1 MCLPPCILRANVARP
16 LTAVLRT
23 LLPPPLSAAC
33 TFAFTSRPP
42 PFPVCGAA
50 DDPSIATHT
59 HKHTHARRHTHAH
72 TYTRTHTATATDNDR
87 TPYGV
92 AACRGTV
99 LRVRSC
105 TRWPRRPRRPRRWQ
119 QTRWERKPDGGEQK
133 PDGDD
138 GAKGGNESEE
148 EDPYALKLVEFA
160 CEVAG
165 QLRGVNASAETHAS
179 ALRQSVAKTADYL
192 AEAEKK
198 AAEAANKNE
207 SKEVIQKR
215 AAVLAAVVS
224 AHATVLAAT
233 ANTSE
238 VVDGVKYHAERLLKG
253 LDEYFV
259 DAQRSNASEDIK
271 DVAKSCAAAPAAA
284 DVSSASVDGVKDAAA
299 KALGTRR

>member
-1 MCLPPCILRANVARP
+1 MHTPCQCGPPVDRRVAHTAASAPVSRLHFCFHFSPSSVSRLRCRRRSLHSN
-16 LTAVLRT
+16 
-23 LLPPPLSAAC
+23 
-33 TFAFTSRPP
+33 
-42 PFPVCGAA
+42 
-50 DDPSIATHT
+50 
-59 HKHTHARRHTHAH
+59 THAQ
-72 TYTRTHTATATDNDR
+72 TYTRTHTHTHAHIQRQLQTMTGLRTAWLL
-87 TPYGV
+87 V
-92 AACRGTV
+92 AALCCACALAHDGHDGHDGHDDGNRQDG
-99 LRVRSC
+99 
-105 TRWPRRPRRPRRWQ
+105 
-119 QTRWERKPDGGEQK
+119 ERKPNGGEQK

-284 DVSSASVDGVKDAAA
+284 DVSS
-299 KALGTRR
+299 

>member
-1 MCLPPCILRANVARP
+1 M
-16 LTAVLRT
+16 TGLRT
-23 LLPPPLSAAC
+23 AWLL
-33 TFAFTSRPP
+33 
-42 PFPVCGAA
+42 
-50 DDPSIATHT
+50 
-59 HKHTHARRHTHAH
+59 
-72 TYTRTHTATATDNDR
+72 
-87 TPYGV
+87 V
-92 AACRGTV
+92 AALCCACALAHDGHDGHDDGNRQDG
-99 LRVRSC
+99 
-105 TRWPRRPRRPRRWQ
+105 
-119 QTRWERKPDGGEQK
+119 ERKPDGGEQK

-253 LDEYFV
+253 LDEYFG

-299 KALGTRR
+299 KALGDEALNFAVAELTALAAQLRELERQWRRRQAPRRMRRRRRRAALAR

>member
-1 MCLPPCILRANVARP
+1 M
-16 LTAVLRT
+16 TGLRT
-23 LLPPPLSAAC
+23 AWLL
-33 TFAFTSRPP
+33 
-42 PFPVCGAA
+42 
-50 DDPSIATHT
+50 
-59 HKHTHARRHTHAH
+59 
-72 TYTRTHTATATDNDR
+72 
-87 TPYGV
+87 V
-92 AACRGTV
+92 AALCCACALAHDGHDGHDDGNRQDG
-99 LRVRSC
+99 
-105 TRWPRRPRRPRRWQ
+105 
-119 QTRWERKPDGGEQK
+119 ERKPDGGEQK

-224 AHATVLAAT
+224 AHATVWPQRQTHRRLWT
-233 ANTSE
+233 A
-238 VVDGVKYHAERLLKG
+238 
-253 LDEYFV
+253 
-259 DAQRSNASEDIK
+259 
-271 DVAKSCAAAPAAA
+271 
-284 DVSSASVDGVKDAAA
+284 
-299 KALGTRR
+299 